1 MRISDWSSDVCSSD
15 LLQPSDTTGAVGFLP
30 GQEEGSRD
38 VDAFLNSLND
48 IIWSMALVGLC
59 LGLGLYFSIRTRFM
73 QVWGVPEMLRLM
85 FNNKSSSSGVSSFQ
99 ALAVSLAGR
108 VGTGNIAGVATAI
121 AFGGPGAVF
130 WMWAMAFFGASTSY
144 IECTLAQIYKEKDDQ
159 GRYRG
164 GPAYYIEKA
173 MGLKWYAW
181 VFAVV
186 TVFACGVLL
195 PVVQINTLASRM
207 QTAFELPPLLLAAGT
222 AVPRALKSVVEGKSV
237 SVRVD
242 LGGRRIIKK
251 TKKKKS

>member
-30 GQEEGSRD
+30 GQEEGSRY

-108 VGTGNIAGVATAI
+108 VRSEEHTSELQSLMRNSY
-121 AFGGPGAVF
+121 AVF
-130 WMWAMAFFGASTSY
+130 
-144 IECTLAQIYKEKDDQ
+144 CLQ
-159 GRYRG
+159 
-164 GPAYYIEKA
+164 
-173 MGLKWYAW
+173 
-181 VFAVV
+181 
-186 TVFACGVLL
+186 
-195 PVVQINTLASRM
+195 
-207 QTAFELPPLLLAAGT
+207 
-222 AVPRALKSVVEGKSV
+222 
-237 SVRVD
+237 
-242 LGGRRIIKK
+242 
-251 TKKKKS
+251 KKKQIDTLSNRNITSSTVILICIKSKFQKSFMSHHRT